1 MSIVAIVTA
10 RGGSKRIP
18 RKNIKLFMGKPML
31 AYAVEAALG
40 SGIFDEV
47 MVSTEDVEIA
57 RVARE
62 CGCVVPFMRSPATA
76 DDFSGTADVLREV
89 LACYRERGRVFDSLC
104 CIYPCVPFLTADI
117 LKAAYAR
124 FAAAG
129 CDALTP
135 VVRYAHPIQR
145 ALRTNERGFLE
156 YREPCYAASRT
167 QDLEP
172 MFHDAG
178 MFYFLKTHVLGRT
191 DNRTLAYELDT
202 LYVQD
207 IDTPAD
213 WDQAEM
219 KYRLLQHV

>member
-1 MSIVAIVTA
+1 M
-10 RGGSKRIP
+10 
-18 RKNIKLFMGKPML
+18 
-31 AYAVEAALG
+31 
-40 SGIFDEV
+40 
-47 MVSTEDVEIA
+47 
-57 RVARE
+57 
-62 CGCVVPFMRSPATA
+62 
-76 DDFSGTADVLREV
+76 
-89 LACYRERGRVFDSLC
+89 FDSLC

-124 FAAAG
+124 FVAAG

-145 ALRTNERGFLE
+145 ALRINERGFLE

-178 MFYFLKTHVLGRT
+178 MFYFLKAYVLERT
-191 DNRTLAYELDT
+191 DNRTLAYELDA
-202 LYVQD
+202 LHVQD

-213 WDQAEM
+213 WKHAEM